1 MKALGPVEAQ
11 LQANKDERDFI
22 RRYITAHPVHAF
34 FKACDPL
41 FEATSKGESCIPG
54 GYERSECC
62 RIEGASMVLGSLQRR
77 ETNLGVAREQL
88 IENKAVGQIKASM
101 SSRQTRNQ
109 CLGHLDNLLDGSWN
123 NCGRLSDFFQKLPR
137 YSGL

>member
-41 FEATSKGESCIPG
+41 FEATSKPESCIPG
-54 GYERSECC
+54 GYERS
-62 RIEGASMVLGSLQRR
+62 
-77 ETNLGVAREQL
+77 
-88 IENKAVGQIKASM
+88 KAVV
-101 SSRQTRNQ
+101 
-109 CLGHLDNLLDGSWN
+109 
-123 NCGRLSDFFQKLPR
+123 RLSVFFQKLPR

>member
-11 LQANKDERDFI
+11 LEANKDERDFI
-22 RRYITAHPVHAF
+22 RRYITDHPVHAF

-41 FEATSKGESCIPG
+41 FEATSKAESCIPG

-77 ETNLGVAREQL
+77 EKNLGVA
-88 IENKAVGQIKASM
+88 
-101 SSRQTRNQ
+101 SS
-109 CLGHLDNLLDGSWN
+109 S
-123 NCGRLSDFFQKLPR
+123 
-137 YSGL
+137 